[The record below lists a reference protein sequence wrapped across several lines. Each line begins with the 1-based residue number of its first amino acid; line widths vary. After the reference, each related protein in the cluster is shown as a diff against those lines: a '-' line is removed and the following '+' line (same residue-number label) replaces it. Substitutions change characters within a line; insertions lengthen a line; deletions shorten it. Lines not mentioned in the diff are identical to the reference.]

1 MLQSTS
7 LLRGKTDDV
16 LIYCL
21 LIFASIHFP
30 LAREDQLWTS
40 RALSCSCFNPLPSCE
55 GRRSAYQI
63 SRQPSALQS
72 TSLLRG
78 KTGHSSRRVDSNVAS
93 IHFPLAR
100 EDSSGYIRFPIL
112 FCFNPLPSCEG
123 RLLLTPQSPFPCC
136 FNPLPSCEGRLRVV
150 RDFSAFFVLQ
160 STSLLRGK
168 TSISASSGGNVSCFN
183 PLPSC
188 EGRLYGGAGGPCGVN
203 ASIHFPLAREDSPS
217 RPFPRKT
224 SCFNPLPSCEGRRLL
239 WPARLSLLRF
249 NPLPSC
255 EGRHIS
261 IKKRTLKVRFNPLP
275 SCEGRPCRR
284 VL

>member
-1 MLQSTS
+1 M
-7 LLRGKTDDV
+7 RGKTDDV

-21 LIFASIHFP
+21 LIFSSIHFP

-100 EDSSGYIRFPIL
+100 EDNLFRVHFL
-112 FCFNPLPSCEG
+112 FQFCFNPLPSCEG
-123 RLLLTPQSPFPCC
+123 RLIRIYSISDTVL
-136 FNPLPSCEGRLRVV
+136 
-150 RDFSAFFVLQ
+150 LQ

-168 TSISASSGGNVSCFN
+168 TSSNSSITFSLLLQSTSLLRGKTARCPGLFGI
-183 PLPSC
+183 L
-188 EGRLYGGAGGPCGVN
+188 R
-203 ASIHFPLAREDSPS
+203 ASIHFPLAREDFYF
-217 RPFPRKT
+217 RQ
-224 SCFNPLPSCEGRRLL
+224 
-239 WPARLSLLRF
+239 
-249 NPLPSC
+249 
-255 EGRHIS
+255 
-261 IKKRTLKVRFNPLP
+261 
-275 SCEGRPCRR
+275 
-284 VL
+284 